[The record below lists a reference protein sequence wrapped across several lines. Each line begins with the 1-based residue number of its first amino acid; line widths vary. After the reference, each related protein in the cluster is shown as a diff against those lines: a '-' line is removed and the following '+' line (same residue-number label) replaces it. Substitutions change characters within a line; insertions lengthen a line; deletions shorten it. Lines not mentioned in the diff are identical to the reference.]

1 MKLDFN
7 NITKAILDLSPDTE
21 AIYVFGSY
29 ADSSYRP
36 DSDVDIAILANE
48 LQPKK
53 MWDLKGDISRKVN
66 KDVDLVSLNNVGR
79 VLQYEILWK
88 GIRIYEKDAESIA
101 MKEMRILS
109 LCNEY
114 LEQTQE
120 LAEEI
125 VRSEKVYG

>member
-7 NITKAILDLSPDTE
+7 NITKAILDLCPDTE

-36 DSDVDIAILANE
+36 DSDIDIAILANE
-48 LQPKK
+48 LQPKE
-53 MWDLKGDISRKVN
+53 MWNLKGDIPKKVN
-66 KDVDLVSLNNVGR
+66 KDVDLVSLNSVGK

-88 GIRIYEKDAESIA
+88 GIRIYEKDAETIA

-109 LCNEY
+109 L
-114 LEQTQE
+114 L
-120 LAEEI
+120 
-125 VRSEKVYG
+125 